1 VQVLLDDFKNR
12 TDLAGIEAFETLSD
26 INSSC
31 ICAVNILNDLLCYEK
46 LNTGLLEL
54 KREEETVKQY
64 LDKCVSVFATQARGS
79 GVTLTFDDG
88 LHHDDASSIPDHFDH
103 DVASARALQQHDMI
117 SIDKHKMDQVLRYLI
132 ANALKFTP
140 QGGSVT
146 VRASFVEDVQ
156 QVVQKENSVWG
167 SHNMSNL
174 CYLKIWGGIM
184 GKRAVIKLMNS
195 VMGSA
200 WNTSSRVAS
209 YPISPHTDLDPMS
222 GECEAVSGKLVL
234 QITDT
239 GVGMSEESQRKYSG
253 PSSDFSLERL
263 HSTGDSGISPCI
275 TKCIV
280 DLHGGN
286 LKVYS
291 AGKDM
296 GCTFTIELPMTRLA
310 VPPHSLGT
318 TTPLENSRVVLEGHR
333 LSADDHDSR
342 EATTR
347 REQYAK
353 STDSIRDSFRTKE
366 DVTISDT
373 GRHHLVGSNKRA
385 LDLLVV
391 DDSYLNRKLL
401 LKLMRKD
408 GHNCEEAEDGLAAVA
423 QVAYRM
429 RCDIETGGQDPA
441 FDVILMDN
449 VMPNMD
455 GPTATK
461 KIRDMGYKGIIFGV
475 TGNGED

>member
-12 TDLAGIEAFETLSD
+12 TDLAGLETFEILCD
-26 INSSC
+26 IHASC
-31 ICAVNILNDLLCYEK
+31 ISTSNILDDLLCYEK
-46 LNTGLLEL
+46 LNFGLLEL
-54 KREEETVKQY
+54 KKKDEVVKTY
-64 LDKCVSVFATQARGS
+64 LDRCVSVFAAQARGS
-79 GVTLTFDDG
+79 GVTITFDDG
-88 LHHDDASSIPDHFDH
+88 MHRDDSSNNSGRFD
-103 DVASARALQQHDMI
+103 DELVAARVLLQHDII
-117 SIDKHKMDQVLRYLI
+117 SIDERKMNQILRYLI
-132 ANALKFTP
+132 SNALRFTP
-140 QGGSVT
+140 RGGSVT
-146 VRASFVEDVQ
+146 MRASFVEDLQ
-156 QVVQKENSVWG
+156 QEVQKENSVWG

-184 GKRAVIKLMNS
+184 GKRAVMKLMNS

-209 YPISPHTDLDPMS
+209 YPISPQTVHSCPEYDLIH
-222 GECEAVSGKLVL
+222 GKLVL

-239 GVGMSEESQRKYSG
+239 GIGMSEESQKRYSG
-253 PSSDFSLERL
+253 PTSDFSLERL
-263 HSTGDSGISPCI
+263 HTIGDSGISLCI
-275 TKCIV
+275 TKGIV

-291 AGKDM
+291 AGNGM

-310 VPPHSLGT
+310 LPPHSPDAT
-318 TTPLENSRVVLEGHR
+318 PPLENSRVVLEGHR

-342 EATTR
+342 EASIR

-353 STDSIRDSFRTKE
+353 SIDALRDSYRSADET
-366 DVTISDT
+366 TIPDT
-373 GRHHLVGSNKRA
+373 GRHHLADSKKHV
-385 LDLLVV
+385 LDLLLV